1 MKKQELLHNGG
12 RRGANMGVLNI
23 YSMDIEEF
31 ITCKSKDA
39 ETLKFFNLS
48 VMVDEDFM
56 KAKDEGKNI
65 WLHFPVYDENGDIL
79 KDETKWKYKKEINA
93 AELWDAIMK
102 NAYDNGEPGI
112 FFYEN
117 MNKDNNLWYVEKIIS
132 SNPCAE
138 YLSGTMY
145 GINPQTGEKINP
157 SDYGGACNLGSLMLQ
172 NFVVEPFTK
181 NAEVNYAKIKEA
193 TTIAVRLLDNIIDI
207 NNYPSPIFRNYQE
220 SVRTIGLGVMGLAD
234 MLAMLN
240 VKYGSEEA
248 ISFTDSLMN
257 YIVKCVYKS
266 SIELAK
272 EKGAFPFLDKEKFLQ
287 SGFIKK
293 HIAIDPEWA
302 TIAEDIKKYGIR
314 NGKMVSIAPN
324 GTTSLTFG
332 NNCSSGLEPI
342 FSLSYER
349 KVKIGGQDDSN
360 IQIVKMED
368 YAYSLWKETV
378 KNNRVKNDIFVT
390 AQELSVNEHLEMLK
404 AISFHVDMSCSKTIN
419 IPTSYLFEDTKLVYD
434 YCFKNGIKGCT
445 IFRPNEIRQGI
456 LISPSDKK
464 EIEEGYISKDEL
476 KRGYILTADDN
487 LIGRKRRL
495 ITGCGSLHLTA
506 FFDPI
511 DGEFQEIFLSKGSDG
526 GCNNFMIALSRMM
539 SLSARAGVD
548 VYSIVD
554 QLKSCG
560 VCPSY
565 AVRKA
570 TKGDTSLGSC
580 CPVAIGNALL
590 ELYKELQSEISYNE
604 EEYDEVYE
612 DEEDDG
618 CGDEDCSSAIGDK
631 DHIQVASSSVEE
643 PQTFE
648 CPECKE
654 KSLIFEG
661 GCCTCTACGYSK
673 CS

>member
-1 MKKQELLHNGG
+1 
-12 RRGANMGVLNI
+12 MGVLNI

-56 KAKDEGKNI
+56 KAKDNNENI
-65 WLHFPVYDENGDIL
+65 WLHFPVYDENGNIL
-79 KDETKWKYKKEINA
+79 KDQSKWKYKKQINA
-93 AELWDAIMK
+93 AELWDMIMK

-117 MNKDNNLWYVEKIIS
+117 MNSDNNLWYVEKIIS

-138 YLSGTMY
+138 YLSGTMF
-145 GINPQTGEKINP
+145 GRNPKTGEKIK
-157 SDYGGACNLGSLMLQ
+157 SEDYGGACNLGSLMLH
-172 NFVVEPFTK
+172 NFVVDPFTK
-181 NAEVNYAKIKEA
+181 SAEVNYAKIKE
-193 TTIAVRLLDNIIDI
+193 TVNVAVRMLDNIIDI
-207 NNYPSPIFRNYQE
+207 NNYPSQIFRNYQE
-220 SVRTIGLGVMGLAD
+220 AVRTIGLGVMGLAD
-234 MLAMLN
+234 MLTMLN
-240 VKYGSEEA
+240 IKYGSEEGVA
-248 ISFTDSLMN
+248 FVDNLMN
-257 YIVKCVYKS
+257 YIVKCVYKA

-272 EKGAFPFLDKEKFLQ
+272 EKGAFPFFEKEKFLQ

-293 HIAIDPEWA
+293 HIADDPEWA
-302 TIAEDIKKYGIR
+302 DIADDIKKYGIR
-314 NGKMVSIAPN
+314 NGKMISIAPN
-324 GTTSLTFG
+324 GTISLTFG
-332 NNCSSGLEPI
+332 DNCSSGLEPI

-349 KVKIGGQDDSN
+349 KVKIGGQDESN
-360 IQIVKMED
+360 IQIVQMED
-368 YAYSLWKETV
+368 YAYNKWKQTI
-378 KNNRVKNDIFVT
+378 KNNIVKNDVFVT
-390 AQELSVNEHLEMLK
+390 AQELSVEKHLEMLK
-404 AISFHVDMSCSKTIN
+404 AISYHVDMSCSKTIN
-419 IPTSYLFEDTKLVYD
+419 IPTEYLFEETKEVYD

-456 LISPSDKK
+456 LISQSDKK
-464 EIEEGYISKDEL
+464 EQQEEGYISKDEL
-476 KRGYILTADDN
+476 KRGYILAADDT
-487 LIGRKRRL
+487 LVGRKRRL
-495 ITGCGSLHLTA
+495 VTGCGSLHLTA

-526 GCNNFMIALSRMM
+526 GCNNFMISLSRMM

-590 ELYKELQSEISYNE
+590 EIYKDLQNELSYN
-604 EEYDEVYE
+604 
-612 DEEDDG
+612 DEEDIEEIEEND
-618 CGDEDCSSAIGDK
+618 DEDCSKIMENQEIIKEVAASA
-631 DHIQVASSSVEE
+631 VEE
-643 PQTFE
+643 PKTFV

-654 KSLIFEG
+654 KTLIYEG
-661 GCCTCTACGYSK
+661 GCCTCTSCGYSK
-673 CS
+673 CG